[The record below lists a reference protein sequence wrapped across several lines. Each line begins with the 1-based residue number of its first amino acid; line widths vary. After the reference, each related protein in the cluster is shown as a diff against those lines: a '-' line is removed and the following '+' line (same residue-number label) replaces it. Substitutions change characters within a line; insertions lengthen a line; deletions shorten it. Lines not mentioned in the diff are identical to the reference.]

1 MTLALE
7 NEIAAVLRAVRPR
20 DGFSA
25 ELLAAL
31 THDPER
37 LHALGPVADRP
48 RTRWIVAGAAVAGV
62 VSATGAVYWGTR
74 RRHHRGVA

>member
-7 NEIAAVLRAVRPR
+7 NEIASFLRTVRPR
-20 DGFSA
+20 DGFTA
-25 ELLAAL
+25 ELRVAL

-37 LHALGPVADRP
+37 LHALGPVADRS
-48 RTRWIVAGAAVAGV
+48 RTRWVVAGAAVAGV

-74 RRHHRGVA
+74 RRHNRGVA